1 MALSVYDEYIF
12 NTYAEFYLDK
22 TRSLKGWEAVK
33 EKSKIAMIGC
43 VEFTKFIS
51 QEDKE
56 KLLKKKSWEDQPTYT
71 ERFKQFFRDNSNMRH
86 YAVWDDM
93 MEACGALDEEEEEVE
108 VFELQGLFGL

>member
-12 NTYAEFYLDK
+12 NTYAEFYLAE

-33 EKSKIAMIGC
+33 RKAEIALAGC
-43 VEFTKFIS
+43 LEFVKFIS

-71 ERFKQFFRDNSNMRH
+71 KRFELFFRDNSNMRH

-93 MEACGALDEEEEEVE
+93 MEACGALDEEEEVE